1 MVFSRRSAHSCSCQ
15 GTGAGATGISSP
27 IRTNEAISAPPRAER
42 QAGTSSKSV
51 QLKLRSA
58 QLPCYVSLPPSNAAV
73 RVRITRILLNYR
85 RLRCDGQRLRCAIRN
100 SALSNRNSWGPFQHS
115 LNEHVKWL
123 RQGLTLPL
131 GDGRLF
137 LEQTFWKLDP
147 GRSCRR
153 KSIGRSAQNQRVGA
167 VESNASRILEIFLR
181 RIDHREIEAGL
192 QKLQ

>member
-1 MVFSRRSAHSCSCQ
+1 MR
-15 GTGAGATGISSP
+15 
-27 IRTNEAISAPPRAER
+27 
-42 QAGTSSKSV
+42 
-51 QLKLRSA
+51 
-58 QLPCYVSLPPSNAAV
+58 
-73 RVRITRILLNYR
+73 LNWG
-85 RLRCDGQRLRCAIRN
+85 RLGCDGQWLRCAIRN
-100 SALSNRNSWGPFQHS
+100 YALSNRNSWGPFQHS
-115 LNEHVKWL
+115 TDEHVQRL

-131 GDGRLF
+131 GNRRLF

-153 KSIGRSAQNQRVGA
+153 KSIGRSAQNQGVGA